1 MPSIKQE
8 AQRQQKHWRY
18 NIMKTFLTMLVFFI
32 LTSFNIAS
40 SNAQFLSPIDTAS
53 TYQIQ
58 KPTWKDTMVIYVDAR
73 MNKDVVKECFNQFE
87 YPYKITTTISDLDR
101 VNVVVRFALMMSVD
115 SLADTQT
122 YSENDSIKF
131 VMIRL
136 NIITV
141 EEDYFKTVLL
151 HEVGHAF
158 GLKHTYDYDDVMYP
172 VYNAIKT
179 KLTINDK
186 YNFYRLYG
194 RQLKIE

>member
-1 MPSIKQE
+1 
-8 AQRQQKHWRY
+8 
-18 NIMKTFLTMLVFFI
+18 MKTFLTMLVFFI